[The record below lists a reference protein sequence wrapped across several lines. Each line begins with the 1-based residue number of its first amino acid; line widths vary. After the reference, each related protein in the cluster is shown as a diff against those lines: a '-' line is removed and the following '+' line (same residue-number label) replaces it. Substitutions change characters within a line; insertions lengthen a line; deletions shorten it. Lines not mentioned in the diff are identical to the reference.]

1 MLIEPRTGTDPE
13 LHALIAEQQ
22 RELAS
27 VSGEDE
33 TVYPVRTGAT
43 YLVGIVNGHAVA
55 CGAVVT
61 LDPDTA
67 EIKRMFVRPA
77 FRGQGYS
84 RAILA
89 ELEELAAR
97 AGYRVLRLETGGYL
111 PVAISLYRSAGYRP
125 VAPTASTWTT
135 RTASVSRS
143 ACLFWPD
150 LSVFGVRY
158 RGMAMAVQR

>member
-13 LHALIAEQQ
+13 LHALIREQQ

-27 VSGEDE
+27 VSGADE
-33 TVYPVRTGAT
+33 VGYPARAGAT

-61 LDPDTA
+61 RDPDTA
-67 EIKRMFVRPA
+67 EIKRMYVRPE
-77 FRGQGYS
+77 FRGRGYS

-97 AGYRVLRLETGGYL
+97 AGYSVVRLETGGYL
-111 PVAISLYRSAGYRP
+111 PVAMSLYRSAGYRP
-125 VAPTASTWTT
+125 IGAYGEYLGNP
-135 RTASVSRS
+135 RSVCFEKRLPVL
-143 ACLFWPD
+143 A
-150 LSVFGVRY
+150 
-158 RGMAMAVQR
+158 

>member
-1 MLIEPRTGTDPE
+1 MLIEPRTGADPE
-13 LHALIAEQQ
+13 LHALITEQQ

-27 VSGEDE
+27 ASGGEDE
-33 TVYPVRTGAT
+33 IVYPVRIGAT

-77 FRGQGYS
+77 FRGRGYS

-89 ELEELAAR
+89 ELEELATR
-97 AGYRVLRLETGGYL
+97 AGYRTLRLETGGYL
-111 PVAISLYRSAGYRP
+111 PVAMSLYRTAGYEPIRAYGEYVGNAHSVCFEKRLP
-125 VAPTASTWTT
+125 VLA
-135 RTASVSRS
+135 
-143 ACLFWPD
+143 
-150 LSVFGVRY
+150 
-158 RGMAMAVQR
+158 

>member
-1 MLIEPRTGTDPE
+1 MLIEPRTGADPE
-13 LHALIAEQQ
+13 LLALITEQQ

-27 VSGEDE
+27 ASGDEDE
-33 TVYPVRTGAT
+33 VVYPVRVGAT

-67 EIKRMFVRPA
+67 EIKRMYVRPA
-77 FRGQGYS
+77 FRGRGYS

-97 AGYRVLRLETGGYL
+97 AGYRALRLETGGYL
-111 PVAISLYRSAGYRP
+111 PVAMSLYRSAGYLPIGAYGEYVGNPHSVCFEKLLP
-125 VAPTASTWTT
+125 VLA
-135 RTASVSRS
+135 
-143 ACLFWPD
+143 
-150 LSVFGVRY
+150 
-158 RGMAMAVQR
+158 